1 MLKFAKKVT
10 HIARLSRY
18 RISCGIKRFTHSKV
32 ESLDKAFLKD
42 DMPTFVGHL
51 PPVSQYGGQTVI
63 TLLYADTWIG
73 QRACKYLK
81 SLIEISKLPITFENV
96 PINRSSATVAGEDYY
111 SLLRN
116 RTAVYLD
123 LELDAESLQKRYR
136 LNRQFDL
143 FACIAKFK
151 SHPGYNCKQTN
162 VNIWSYSQ
170 NNIGDYA
177 KLEYEPVK
185 GVVETLRIT
194 TVEKLNQFLRFVFGE
209 ALRNGRRKITI
220 GHKADMFPKSD
231 GLFLELAQRIHQ
243 EEYECL
249 ELDNMKI
256 NSLTRNIVTHPEKFD
271 VICTQSCYGRVI
283 NAAASAVC
291 GGASLFASV
300 ELGERF
306 AVFKPLEM
314 KLSLS
319 DCREISPYGIVQ
331 LCIELLWYLGKKDCA
346 RLIAL
351 ELSDVMCRGIK
362 TEEFGGKDRPDFVVC
377 SIVNN
382 LQCHFA

>member
-1 MLKFAKKVT
+1 MLKFAKKVA
-10 HIARLSRY
+10 HVARLSRCSS
-18 RISCGIKRFTHSKV
+18 RCAIKRFAHSKV

-42 DMPTFVGHL
+42 DMPTYVAHL

-63 TLLYADTWIG
+63 TLLYADTGIG
-73 QRACKYLK
+73 QRACKHLK

-96 PINRSSATVAGEDYY
+96 PISRSSATVAGEDYY

-123 LELDAESLQKRYR
+123 LELDTESLQKRYQ
-136 LNRQFDL
+136 LNRQLDL

-151 SHPGYNCKQTN
+151 SHPGYNCKRTN

-170 NNIGDYA
+170 NNVGDYA

-194 TVEKLNQFLRFVFGE
+194 TVEKLSQFLRFAFGE
-209 ALRNGRRKITI
+209 ALKNGRRKITI
-220 GHKADMFPKSD
+220 GHKADMLPKSD

-249 ELDNMKI
+249 ELNDMKI
-256 NSLTRNIVTHPEKFD
+256 NTMARNIVMNPEKFD
-271 VICTQSCYGRVI
+271 VICSQSGYGRII
-283 NAAASAVC
+283 NAAISAVC
-291 GGASLFASV
+291 GGASLFSCV
-300 ELGERF
+300 DLGERF

-314 KLSLS
+314 KLALS
-319 DCREISPYGIVQ
+319 DCREISPYGVVR
-331 LCIELLWYLGKKDCA
+331 LCIELLCYLGKEDCA
-346 RLIAL
+346 KLIAL

-362 TEEFGGKDRPDFVVC
+362 TEEFGGKDRPDFVIC